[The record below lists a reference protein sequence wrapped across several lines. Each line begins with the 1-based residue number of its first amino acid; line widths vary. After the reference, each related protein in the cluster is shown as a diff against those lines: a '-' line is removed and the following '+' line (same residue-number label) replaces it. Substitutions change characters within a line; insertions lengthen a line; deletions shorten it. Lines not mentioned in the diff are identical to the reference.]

1 MSFIFPELK
10 SIIGP
15 LSVEA
20 LSMAIQESFMAICHT
35 ASSILTNDLRP
46 IIENR
51 DMLFLVAFSRC
62 FFKYLQFVLIFD
74 REQLKLVAYVFSNN
88 QNKVAKSKIE

>member
-1 MSFIFPELK
+1 MGGQKRVEICLRSFSMTPNLSFIFAELK

-35 ASSILTNDLRP
+35 ASSILANDLRLV
-46 IIENR
+46 IENR
-51 DMLFLVAFSRC
+51 DMLLLVAFSRC
-62 FFKYLQFVLIFD
+62 FSNIFNLFCFCQFCFD
-74 REQLKLVAYVFSNN
+74 F
-88 QNKVAKSKIE
+88 